1 MKLLSKVFLIGI
13 MIVARPA
20 TATDEIHY
28 IGFNK
33 FETMDVTNSSDAFNE
48 YIRQLTP
55 IMSRYG
61 MTVQSYDVVHGGSKA
76 LDADVVT
83 FGSARNQES
92 FQAFFQDPE
101 FQKIFP
107 LLIGALSEHQV
118 IFTGR
123 PFAITG
129 KDNGHTLLSLSWVK
143 GDPVKSLAKLGMLNE
158 GISQVFDTYGV
169 QQIAQASGVMSS
181 RGLAEEVTQTSPPE
195 LLELWSMDD
204 AHGFYDDPLVK
215 AASDDV
221 ANLVLHSES
230 FWLKPRNIR

>member
-1 MKLLSKVFLIGI
+1 MKLANKVFLMVI
-13 MIVARPA
+13 MIAAIPA
-20 TATDEIHY
+20 TANDEIHY

-33 FETMDVTNSSDAFNE
+33 FETQDVTNSGNAFNE

-61 MTVQSYDVVHGGSKA
+61 MTVQSYDVVHGGSDA

-83 FGSARNQES
+83 FGSARSQES

-101 FQKIFP
+101 FQRIFP
-107 LLIGALSEHQV
+107 MLIGALSEHQV

-129 KDNGHTLLSLSWVK
+129 KDNGHTLLSLNWVK
-143 GDPVKSLAKLGMLNE
+143 GDPGQTLARLNMLNE

-169 QQIAQASGVMSS
+169 RQIAKASGVMSS
-181 RGLAEEVTQTSPPE
+181 RGLAGEVIQTSPPE
-195 LLELWSMDD
+195 LLELWSMDN
-204 AHGFYDDPLVK
+204 AHGFFDDPLVK
-215 AASDDV
+215 AASED
-221 ANLVLHSES
+221 AENLVLHSES